1 MQLSYQK
8 TKPSEHVADF
18 GTRMIAF
25 CLDFLLI
32 LTLIGVI
39 EYYTISS
46 NEEAFLL
53 KSERLLHFLMGWLYF
68 AGSESSAWQA
78 TLGKHLLG
86 LRVASIQGE
95 RISFKCATIR
105 YFTRPI
111 SIFVFL
117 MRALASSPLANLQL
131 FHDRVSRT
139 KVVVSDQEA

>member
-8 TKPSEHVADF
+8 TKPSEHVADL

-86 LRVASIQGE
+86 LRVASTRGE
-95 RISFKCATIR
+95 RISFKRATIR
-105 YFTRPI
+105 YFARPI
-111 SIFVFL
+111 SIFVFI
-117 MRALASSPLANLQL
+117 MRALASSPLTSLQL
-131 FHDRVSRT
+131 LHDRVART
-139 KVVVSDQEA
+139 KVVISDRQA